1 MMPEISLNILDVAEN
16 SIRAGAS
23 LIEIFISVQNEED
36 KLRVMI
42 RDNGCGMDEEQVKK
56 VQDPFFTTRKTRK
69 VGLGV
74 PFFKQAAECTGGS
87 FSIQSKKDKGTV
99 VEAVFKL
106 SSIDRM
112 PLGDINS
119 VVYTL
124 IVFNETVDFIYTYEF
139 DKNRFVLDTREMK
152 EILGDVSF
160 QSYEVSSFLKEY
172 LRENK
177 QETDG
182 GAEI

>member
-16 SIRAGAS
+16 SIRADAS
-23 LIEIFISVQNEED
+23 LIEILVSVQVEED
-36 KLRVMI
+36 QLRVVVK
-42 RDNGCGMDEEQVKK
+42 DNGCGMDEEQARR

-87 FSIQSKKDKGTV
+87 FLIQSKKGSGTV

-124 IVFNETVDFIYTYEF
+124 IVFNQTVDFIYTYEF
-139 DKNRFVLDTREMK
+139 NKNSFVLDTREIR
-152 EILGDVSF
+152 EILGEVPF